1 MGSGTRKAYYDHG
14 GYTAGVCSSIPYAGH
29 RGTDLRPG
37 SFPGRDGAVTEP
49 SDMSAPRTQGTTTNT
64 WRFDAGV
71 PASTPKPA
79 ARSTRQ

>member
-1 MGSGTRKAYYDHG
+1 MGSGARKAYYDHG
-14 GYTAGVCSSIPYAGH
+14 GYTAGVCSTIPYAGH

-37 SFPGRDGAVTEP
+37 SFSGMDGAVTEL
-49 SDMSAPRTQGTTTNT
+49 SDTGATRTKGTTTNT
-64 WRFDAGV
+64 WRSDAGV